1 TRAEST
7 PVALQQSV
15 AVRTSNTPSA
25 ATSKDSR
32 SVKNLRLLLAV
43 TTAGAV
49 LITTAVGLLLGP
61 VWATVVGTVG
71 VLATVVLSA
80 YVLIKSNQATL
91 QRLSGA
97 QKQNERMLKSLW
109 SLQQKAEG
117 QRWAMAQQT
126 AQLGSILNLLSEPD
140 EHPQALTDLRRQ
152 VEQVLSVLEAQRTE
166 TQLWQRSDV
175 GRELDALFADDP
187 DIEITTDA
195 GEGENR

>member
-1 TRAEST
+1 
-7 PVALQQSV
+7 
-15 AVRTSNTPSA
+15 
-25 ATSKDSR
+25 
-32 SVKNLRLLLAV
+32 VKNLRLLLAV

-140 EHPQALTDLRRQ
+140 EDPQALTDLRRQ